1 MKIIIGSNN
10 PAKVA
15 AVKNAFHYQQ
25 TEFLSLDIPSGVSE
39 QPFSDEETIKG
50 AINRAVG
57 ALKMG
62 NGDIG
67 IGLEGGVQES
77 AQGLL
82 LCNWGALASMNMME
96 PIIAGGARF
105 LLPHEIADRLRAGE
119 ELGPVMDDYAKKE
132 NVRKNEGAVGIFT
145 NGLINRS
152 EMFSHI
158 MNLLVGQFYYQ
169 KLLEEIK
176 DSLNIKKLLPISTL
190 NIDKKLVFS
199 ILWKV

>member
-1 MKIIIGSNN
+1 MLTAKEEAVYAFFFYGEREEAMKIIIGSNN

-15 AVKNAFHYQQ
+15 AVKNAFLYQQ

-50 AINRAVG
+50 AINRAVC
-57 ALKMG
+57 ALEMG

-67 IGLEGGVQES
+67 IGLEGGVQETS
-77 AQGLL
+77 HGLL
-82 LCNWGALASMNMME
+82 VCNWGALATKNTE

-105 LLPHEIADRLRAGE
+105 LLPLEIAERLRAGE
-119 ELGPVMDDYAKKE
+119 ELGPIMDDYAKKE

-158 MNLLVGQFYYQ
+158 MNLLVGQYHY
-169 KLLEEIK
+169 
-176 DSLNIKKLLPISTL
+176 KKAAR
-190 NIDKKLVFS
+190 K
-199 ILWKV
+199 

>member
-77 AQGLL
+77 TQGLL
-82 LCNWGALASMNMME
+82 LCNWGALASKNME

-105 LLPHEIADRLRAGE
+105 LLPYDVADRLRAGE

-158 MNLLVGQFYYQ
+158 MNLLLGQFYY
-169 KLLEEIK
+169 KNA
-176 DSLNIKKLLPISTL
+176 S
-190 NIDKKLVFS
+190 
-199 ILWKV
+199 WK